1 MSFASLPRGLLL
13 LSLGVAI
20 GSSVTYLLTR
30 QSSRDIAFED
40 GEPAMAEDIVDG
52 VEGLIGATKLVRIR
66 SLSMATG
73 CDILAKAEVLV
84 IGYLCLIV
92 VS

>member
-30 QSSRDIAFED
+30 RSSGDIAFED

-73 CDILAKAEVLV
+73 CDILAKAEV
-84 IGYLCLIV
+84 C
-92 VS
+92 